1 MSVPQVIKGIG
12 CTDPKNWASPKHL
25 EYEPKKFLPT
35 DVMVKVEY
43 CGVCGSDFHTISGS
57 WGPYADDKC
66 VVGHEIVGKAI
77 KVGDQVTEVKVGDYV
92 GIGAAS
98 SACHDCKMCKED
110 NEQYC
115 FKGIGTYN
123 STDYHSDNYV
133 TKGGYA
139 SHAVAS
145 ISHIFPI
152 PDHLPRE
159 VAGPLM
165 CGGLTVFSPLY
176 RALHGDGKG
185 KLVGVVGIGGLGHL
199 AVKFGKALGA
209 KVVAFSRS
217 SKKKEEVLEMG
228 ADDFIATGEDT
239 DWNKKFVKEFDVI
252 LNCASNFTDIKFEQ
266 YLPTIAVGGEFIL
279 VGAPP
284 VQETM
289 TFHPFLLL
297 ANNTTLK
304 GSGIGSKKEALAMLK
319 LAADKKIYPII
330 EKLPI
335 NEANVAEVLDRVGKS
350 DVRYRFV
357 LTDFD
362 KCFD

>member
-1 MSVPQVIKGIG
+1 MSVPEVIKGIG
-12 CTDPKNWASPKHL
+12 STAPEKWTEPHL
-25 EYEPKKFLPT
+25 LDWQPKKILPT
-35 DVMVKVEY
+35 DVMVKVEF
-43 CGVCGSDFHTISGS
+43 CGVCGSDAHTISGR

-66 VVGHEIVGKAI
+66 VVGHEIVGKVI
-77 KVGDQVTEVKVGDYV
+77 KVGDQVTEVKIGDYV

-98 SACHDCKMCKED
+98 SSCHECKMCKND

-123 STDYHSDNYV
+123 SVDYHSDNFV

-152 PDHLPRE
+152 PENLPRE
-159 VAGPLM
+159 YAGPLM

-176 RALHGDGKG
+176 RALQGDGTG
-185 KLVGVVGIGGLGHL
+185 KLVGIVGIGGLGHM
-199 AVKFGKALGA
+199 AVQFAKALGA

-217 SKKKEEVLEMG
+217 SKKKDEVLGLG
-228 ADDFIATGEDT
+228 ADEFIATGEDP
-239 DWNKKFVKEFDVI
+239 DWNKRYVKDFDVV

-284 VQETM
+284 ISETM

-297 ANNTTLK
+297 ANNTSLK
-304 GSGIGSKKEALAMLK
+304 GSGIGSKKEALIMLK
-319 LAADKKIYPII
+319 MAADKKIYPII

-335 NEANVAEVLDRVGKS
+335 NESNVAQVLDRVSRS

-362 KCFD
+362 KFFG